1 MRLHEHGLVQ
11 HVEDLEA
18 LDATTHSG
26 EFRAILNFGVA
37 RFGVTA
43 EPAVKIRRVAA
54 GR

>member
-1 MRLHEHGLVQ
+1 LVQ

-26 EFRAILNFGVA
+26 ECKSDPELRDGQ
-37 RFGVTA
+37 FGVTA
-43 EPAVKIRRVAA
+43 EPAVENRRVAA